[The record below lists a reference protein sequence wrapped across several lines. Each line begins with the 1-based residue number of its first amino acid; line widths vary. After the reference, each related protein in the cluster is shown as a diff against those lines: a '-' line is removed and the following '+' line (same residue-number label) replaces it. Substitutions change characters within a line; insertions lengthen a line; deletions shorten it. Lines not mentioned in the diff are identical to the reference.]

1 MSEECCRSW
10 HSHGRCEHMKEPCKL
25 SVPKTLLVFCV
36 SGCNSKRSR
45 ELESGQCDPVSSWRI
60 QLNIE
65 VKMKRDG
72 EVNPYLSALTASQV
86 LHLWVRRGRETD
98 RCIIDKHLNSVT
110 LKIEKFI
117 FHERKCAVD
126 LDGEEVNMFTSWRHT
141 GICVWEREKD
151 IFFF

>member
-1 MSEECCRSW
+1 MHWQWTEEPHKQLQYLYLQYTVYIYIYIYIYICMSEECCRSW

-72 EVNPYLSALTASQV
+72 EVNPWPVCSHSVSSVNVYECAEEERQTDV
-86 LHLWVRRGRETD
+86 LLINIRTLWLW
-98 RCIIDKHLNSVT
+98 K
-110 LKIEKFI
+110 
-117 FHERKCAVD
+117 
-126 LDGEEVNMFTSWRHT
+126 
-141 GICVWEREKD
+141 
-151 IFFF
+151 